1 MGNIVL
7 LDDLTINK
15 IAAGEVIE
23 RPASV
28 VKELVENSIDAGAK
42 NISIEIKNGGIG
54 KIKIS
59 DDGSGIAEDDMEIAF
74 ERHATSKIRS
84 AADLQKVMTMGFRG
98 EALASIAA
106 VSQVELISKRDEDS
120 VGHKIVVEGGKT
132 IEFKEAIRSKG
143 TTITVQ
149 NLFYNTPVRYKF
161 LKKDYTEAGYIED
174 AVTRIA
180 LVNKDVA
187 IKLISN
193 GKVILNTNGSGDL
206 NKIVYSIYGKDIA
219 SETKTVDYTYENIH
233 VTGVV
238 GNPSIARGNRA
249 NQLFFLNGRYIK
261 NKNLTAAADQGFKDI
276 VPTGRFGFLIL
287 NMEMDASLVDV
298 NVHPAKLEVRF
309 QDDNSA
315 FKSIYNAI
323 KSAFIQEEKSK
334 NNNEVFNYS
343 DVAKK
348 IDSTKEPTFQ
358 ETQVQEVAQPIT
370 PEIPEYA
377 GTFISNP
384 ENKRVDKRVKKGFFS
399 KNKKDEIDVFENDPL
414 AEIYKTRKEQMQTS
428 DETDMLKVNINNIL
442 KEESNIK
449 DTPSSDIS
457 SNHYE
462 KADAIEQIIPSTVE
476 IKAEKE
482 DDKSQD
488 TIEAVNTIPEIKEV
502 PEVKEVT
509 KAPSKCEKMTNQEK
523 IAKFISDYHNRAR
536 HYNAEKLLK
545 GIDEIVDKS
554 GNVIETNE
562 KGTKDTA
569 VQENKAE
576 TSTSEKVTDD
586 TTEFIDR
593 DKVFEKV
600 STRELDSSEVNELVK
615 SMAQEEKSIK
625 AQETQIIDLKN
636 NNDVQENTQE
646 NLPEDSIE
654 DSINEDDSIAV
665 IKDETQETEIE
676 TKAEENESPVADINS
691 DVKET
696 SSESEFVE
704 DDKENS
710 DDEIDIDNPYAI
722 HINDIDNIEN
732 SDTDVKEQENNQKDV
747 PKAQDTEPIP
757 VVEEQEEKVE
767 SPEVI
772 ESENADSD
780 TEKVKNKIFAKAKD
794 EIEKF
799 TSFAGS
805 LLSSKI
811 DSQNTE
817 LIDTKKV
824 REAIDKNKA
833 NTSTPTNNPKEDFPG
848 FAEMYKK
855 TFGVEPFSIRKER
868 KIKELE
874 KEKLNASSDF
884 SYATENVTIFE
895 NEDEENEE
903 TQEIQYKFIGQA
915 FGNYVVIELK
925 SEMYVIDVSACKR
938 RLIYEDLKEKY
949 YNDEDEG
956 QMLLLPDVIILSKK
970 ELKLAQENIEM
981 FEKAGFKFENFGE
994 NTIKLIT
1001 VPSVCEELNTK
1012 QLFVE
1017 ILDNLDTVAIIDTR
1031 EKEEKFLSIIAL
1043 KIASNEILDIDEE
1056 QAQKML
1062 TKLLKYENP
1071 FTSPDGKPIAIKM
1084 TKNDLDK
1091 KFSRR

>member
-59 DDGSGIAEDDMEIAF
+59 DDGCGIAEDDMEIAF

-106 VSQVELISKRDEDS
+106 VSQVELISKRDDDS
-120 VGHKIVVEGGKT
+120 VGHRIVVEGGKT
-132 IEFKEAIRSKG
+132 IEFKEAIRSRG

-174 AVTRIA
+174 TVTRIA

-187 IKLISN
+187 IQLISN

-206 NKIVYSIYGKDIA
+206 NKIIYSVYGKDIA
-219 SETKTVDYTYENIH
+219 NETKEVDYTYENIH

-238 GNPSIARGNRA
+238 GSSNIARGNRA

-276 VPTGRFGFLIL
+276 VPAGRFGFLIL
-287 NMEMDASLVDV
+287 NMEMDASMVDV

-309 QDDNSA
+309 QDDNAA

-323 KSAFIQEEKSK
+323 KSAFVYEDNTK
-334 NNNEVFNYS
+334 NNNEMFNYS

-348 IDSTKEPTFQ
+348 IDSTIELSKDNAII
-358 ETQVQEVAQPIT
+358 QEVAKPIS
-370 PEIPEYA
+370 PEVPDFT
-377 GTFISNP
+377 GTFISKP
-384 ENKRVDKRVKKGFFS
+384 ENKKVDKKAKKGFFS

-414 AEIYKTRKEQMQTS
+414 ADIYKTRKEQMQTS

-442 KEESNIK
+442 KEEKNVASA
-449 DTPSSDIS
+449 PSPAITS
-457 SNHYE
+457 SHYE
-462 KADAIEQIIPSTVE
+462 KADTIEQPIPKIVE
-476 IKAEKE
+476 IKTENE
-482 DDKSQD
+482 EDKSQD
-488 TIEAVNTIPEIKEV
+488 TVEIVNV
-502 PEVKEVT
+502 APEVKET
-509 KAPSKCEKMTNQEK
+509 IKTTPSRGEKLSNQEK

-554 GNVIETNE
+554 GNVIETTE
-562 KGTKDTA
+562 EDTA
-569 VQENKAE
+569 KTEPQEVRIENK
-576 TSTSEKVTDD
+576 TQEKVSDD
-586 TTEFIDR
+586 TTEFVNK
-593 DKVFEKV
+593 DKILEKV
-600 STRELDSSEVNELVK
+600 STVKLDAGEVNELVRN
-615 SMAQEEKSIK
+615 MAQEEKNIK
-625 AQETQIIDLKN
+625 AQETQVININN
-636 NNDVQENTQE
+636 NNDEEVAEEHSTNVDLNRDEDDLAEIVENT
-646 NLPEDSIE
+646 
-654 DSINEDDSIAV
+654 A
-665 IKDETQETEIE
+665 KETKVEEKKEETENVIE
-676 TKAEENESPVADINS
+676 KNVGSGDTAPIIES
-691 DVKET
+691 T
-696 SSESEFVE
+696 
-704 DDKENS
+704 ENS
-710 DDEIDIDNPYAI
+710 NENDVDDEIDIDNPYAI
-722 HINDIDNIEN
+722 HINDIDDSEKGNAEL
-732 SDTDVKEQENNQKDV
+732 
-747 PKAQDTEPIP
+747 
-757 VVEEQEEKVE
+757 EEQVDNQQVISTNHDTAPAPIIEEKNEEVE
-767 SPEVI
+767 SPEII
-772 ESENADSD
+772 ENDNAESD
-780 TEKVKNKIFAKAKD
+780 TEKAKNRIFAKAKD

-824 REAIDKNKA
+824 REAIDKNKVTAPA
-833 NTSTPTNNPKEDFPG
+833 NNSKEDFPG

-874 KEKLNASSDF
+874 KEKLNASSEF
-884 SYATENVTIFE
+884 SYATENVTMFE

-903 TQEIQYKFIGQA
+903 TNEIQYKFIGQA

-925 SEMYVIDVSACKR
+925 NEMYVIDVSACKR

-949 YNDEDEG
+949 YNDEEEG

-970 ELKLAQENIEM
+970 ELKLAQENTEM

-1043 KIASNEILDIDEE
+1043 KISSNEILDVDEE